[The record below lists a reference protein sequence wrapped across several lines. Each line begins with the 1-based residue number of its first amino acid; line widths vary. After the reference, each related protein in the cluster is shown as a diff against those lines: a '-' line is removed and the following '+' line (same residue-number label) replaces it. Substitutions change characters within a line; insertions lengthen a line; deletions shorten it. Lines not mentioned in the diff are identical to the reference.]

1 MRVLITNSN
10 SLQTG
15 YLAGKF
21 PDAIGHLY
29 SPGGQRGP
37 YEFMPYALDNG
48 AFGAWTN
55 KRPFDDQAWVG
66 LLEWARNSGQP
77 PLWALVPDVVADKDA
92 TLASWKRFA
101 PVAAEYGW
109 PLAFAVQDG
118 MSTADVPSDADVI
131 FVGGTTEWKW
141 ANAHRFGDRF
151 NRVHIGRVNSLKFL
165 RLAKNARAES
175 CDGTGWLRGDQLQ
188 FRQLVHFLA
197 EENKGG
203 GFFFSFV
210 FLPDLSKHKTD
221 CVPWHVARIQVP
233 RLPVTRWG
241 GRAAP
246 PLPFGG
252 VNERATSRNTD
263 A

>member
-1 MRVLITNSN
+1 MSFMGSYGGAMRILITNSN

-21 PDAIGHLY
+21 PGAIGHLY

-48 AFGAWTN
+48 AFGAWVN
-55 KRPFDDQAWVG
+55 KRPFDESAWSN
-66 LLEWARNSGQP
+66 LLEWAKNSGQP
-77 PLWALVPDVVADKDA
+77 PLWVLVPDVVADKDA

-101 PVAAEYGW
+101 PIAAGYGW

-118 MSTADVPSDADVI
+118 MCPADVPSDADVI

-151 NRVHIGRVNSLKFL
+151 NRVHIGRVNSLKLL

-175 CDGTGWLRGDQLQ
+175 CDGTGWLRGCKLQ
-188 FRQLVHFLA
+188 WAQLVHFLE
-197 EENKGG
+197 EENSTHWDMAFPLFECRQCQGTG
-203 GFFFSFV
+203 IIVHPGSWHESRC
-210 FLPDLSKHKTD
+210 PDCQPSL
-221 CVPWHVARIQVP
+221 V
-233 RLPVTRWG
+233 RL
-241 GRAAP
+241 
-246 PLPFGG
+246 
-252 VNERATSRNTD
+252 
-263 A
+263 